1 MGLFDIYF
9 VSFDSGKWLKKLP
22 YLLRKQTRLHDGFP
36 LPAAGPGLQ
45 LFTEGNSLPLALG
58 VGGLEDAR
66 GRHEVLNVLTED
78 LVLRL

>member
-1 MGLFDIYF
+1 MVKGTPI
-9 VSFDSGKWLKKLP
+9 SAEETNPSP
-22 YLLRKQTRLHDGFP
+22 RLHDGFP

-45 LFTEGNSLPLALG
+45 LSTEGNSLPLALG
-58 VGGLEDAR
+58 VGGLEDAG